1 MRSQYRCAVG
11 LAVLAAL
18 WGGGAVGDDGLSFP
32 VDPPWDYVGDAGP
45 EHWGELDPS
54 FATCAEGRSQSPI
67 DIRGAR
73 RIVYTPLLFRYRSHL
88 LELVNTGRGIRLLTP
103 PGSALVIRGS
113 AYDLSYVDFHVPGEH
128 RIEGERYDAELQLV
142 HHDRQGGH
150 AVVAVGLRAAER
162 DNRIFERI
170 LDHLPARPGERT
182 RHRQIGVNPLFLLP
196 LDRGYFRYHG
206 SLTQPPCRESALWL
220 VFGEPLEVGV
230 RQLQRL
236 RAVIGE
242 NARPVQPRNGRE
254 VLALPRY

>member
-1 MRSQYRCAVG
+1 MTLL
-11 LAVLAAL
+11 LASGDAA
-18 WGGGAVGDDGLSFP
+18 AGDEATDITI
-32 VDPPWDYVGDAGP
+32 DPPWGYADGTGP
-45 EHWGELDPS
+45 EHWGVLDPA
-54 FATCAEGRSQSPI
+54 FATCTEGRSQSPI

-73 RIVYTPLLFRYRSHL
+73 RIGYMPLLFRYRSHL

-113 AYDLSYVDFHVPGEH
+113 AYDLSHIDFHVPGEH
-128 RIEGERYDAELQLV
+128 RIEGRSHDAELQLV
-142 HHDRQGGH
+142 HRDRQGGY
-150 AVVAVGLRAAER
+150 AIVAVGLRTAAR

-170 LDHLPARPGERT
+170 LDHLPTRPGERT

-220 VFGEPLEVGV
+220 VFREPLEVGAG
-230 RQLQRL
+230 QLQRL

-242 NARPVQPRNGRE
+242 NARPPQPRNGRE